1 MTKYHVLS
9 RLDLY
14 NPLMVSL
21 DIIQKIAVLALPV
34 LFAITVHE
42 AAHGWM
48 ANRLGDGTAR
58 MLGRITLNPVK
69 HIDPIGT
76 VLLPLGMFIFSGF
89 LFGWAKPVPV
99 SFRNL
104 KNPKRDMGLVAMA
117 GPGVNLVMALI
128 WALLVKAGLEITLL
142 SQWVGMPLIY
152 MGSAGVM
159 INVVLMVLNLMPIL
173 PLDGGRV
180 LASILPPKYAIGY
193 SQLEPYGMVLVVLLL
208 ATGVLGKVMW
218 PIIEFVIGIL
228 PASNVVWRVVMIL
241 FYN

>member
-1 MTKYHVLS
+1 MGN
-9 RLDLY
+9 LD
-14 NPLMVSL
+14 V
-21 DIIQKIAVLALPV
+21 IQKIAVLALPV

-58 MLGRITLNPVK
+58 MLGRITLNPMK
-69 HIDPIGT
+69 HIDPVGT
-76 VLLPLGMFIFSGF
+76 VALPLLMFLFAGF

-99 SFRNL
+99 TFRNL
-104 KNPKRDMGLVAMA
+104 KRPKRDMGLVAMA
-117 GPGVNLVMALI
+117 GPGVNLIMAII
-128 WALLVKAGLEITLL
+128 WSLLVKVGVEITVV
-142 SQWVGMPLIY
+142 SQWVGVPLVY

-180 LASILPPKYAIGY
+180 LASLLPPKYAISY

-208 ATGVLGKVMW
+208 VTGILGKVMW
-218 PIIEFVIGIL
+218 PIIHFVIDIL
-228 PASNVVWRVVMIL
+228 PASDVVWRVLITL
-241 FYN
+241 FN

>member
-1 MTKYHVLS
+1 MG
-9 RLDLY
+9 
-14 NPLMVSL
+14 NL

-48 ANRLGDGTAR
+48 ANRLGDATAR
-58 MLGRITLNPVK
+58 MLGRITLNPLK
-69 HIDPIGT
+69 HIDPVGT
-76 VLLPLGMFIFSGF
+76 VVLPLAMFIFAGF

-99 SFRNL
+99 TYRNL

-117 GPGVNLVMALI
+117 GPGVNLIMALI
-128 WALLVKAGLEITLL
+128 WSLLVKIGIEITVV

-152 MGSAGVM
+152 MASAGVM

-180 LASILPPKYAIGY
+180 LASVLPPKYAIGY
-193 SQLEPYGMVLVVLLL
+193 SQLEPYGMALVVLLL
-208 ATGVLGKVMW
+208 ITGVLGKIMW
-218 PIIEFVIGIL
+218 PIIHFVIDIL
-228 PASNVVWRVVMIL
+228 PASDVVWRVLTIL
-241 FYN
+241 FA

>member
-1 MTKYHVLS
+1 MG
-9 RLDLY
+9 
-14 NPLMVSL
+14 NL

-48 ANRLGDGTAR
+48 ANRLGDATAR
-58 MLGRITLNPVK
+58 MLGRITMNPLK
-69 HIDPIGT
+69 HIDPVGT
-76 VLLPLGMFIFSGF
+76 VVLPLAMFLFAGF

-99 SFRNL
+99 TFRNL
-104 KNPKRDMGLVAMA
+104 NNPKRDMGLVAMA
-117 GPGVNLVMALI
+117 GPGVNLIMALF
-128 WALLVKAGLEITLL
+128 WSLLVKIGIEITVV
-142 SQWVGMPLIY
+142 SQWVGIPLIY

-193 SQLEPYGMVLVVLLL
+193 SQLEPYGMVLVILLL
-208 ATGVLGKVMW
+208 VTGVLGKVMW
-218 PIIEFVIGIL
+218 PIIHFVIDIL
-228 PASNVVWRVVMIL
+228 PASNVVWRVLTVL
-241 FYN
+241 FA

>member
-1 MTKYHVLS
+1 MG
-9 RLDLY
+9 
-14 NPLMVSL
+14 NL

-48 ANRLGDGTAR
+48 ANRLGDATAR
-58 MLGRITLNPVK
+58 MLGRITLNPLK
-69 HIDPIGT
+69 HIDPVGT
-76 VLLPLGMFIFSGF
+76 VALPLAMFLFAGF

-99 SFRNL
+99 TFRNL
-104 KNPKRDMGLVAMA
+104 NNPKRDMGLVAMA
-117 GPGVNLVMALI
+117 GPGVNLIMALI
-128 WALLVKAGLEITLL
+128 WSLLVKIGIEITVV
-142 SQWVGMPLIY
+142 SQWVGIPLIY

-180 LASILPPKYAIGY
+180 LASLLPPKYAIGY

-208 ATGVLGKVMW
+208 ITGVLGKVMW
-218 PIIEFVIGIL
+218 PIIHFVIDIL
-228 PASNVVWRVVMIL
+228 PASDVVWRVLTVL
-241 FYN
+241 FA